1 MITSTLSLL
10 LLTPLGGTPGGGA
23 ALPPAA
29 ALTPAAPTTTAP
41 RLSWVDLD
49 GDGRLEVFVAMPAGR
64 DQLLRNEEGRF
75 VEITE
80 PSGLATSNGSLGA
93 LWLDV
98 DQDRDLDLLTWSAW
112 NPTRLWSNDGR
123 GYFADVTAAAGLASK
138 TFDQRLS
145 ALDFDGDGLVD
156 LQRHTALGDRLFRN
170 EGRGQFVEVDLAQL
184 VNPTLTT
191 GAAGTPGAPL
201 PIGGS
206 GSGTQSA
213 SAGGGVTT
221 SPAGSQSPS
230 TPQLGCAASV
240 EDMANPGT
248 CVPLSTLPTLG
259 TLSPLGLDFNIDG
272 LGNVGIGTLTPAD
285 KLDVNGSLV
294 ARGQLIS
301 TETVAPPMLVSS
313 SAKVDLLNADL
324 FDGLDS
330 AQFTQLGQMIEGA
343 EIAADAVNS
352 SHLATDSVG
361 SDELAA
367 GAVGTA
373 ELATKAV
380 TTDKIAVDAATSVGL
395 ATNSVGSAEIATG
408 AVGAAEIA
416 TGAVGASEIA
426 ADAVGAAEIAAGA
439 VGVTEIASGAVHTA
453 ELAGDSV
460 TAAKIASN

>member
-1 MITSTLSLL
+1 MTIAEKVLELAKKYANDTAGNLCRLVRIRSRSMEEKEVNAELARQMIEA
-10 LLTPLGGTPGGGA
+10 GF
-23 ALPPAA
+23 
-29 ALTPAAPTTTAP
+29 
-41 RLSWVDLD
+41 D
-49 GDGRLEVFVAMPAGR
+49 EV
-64 DQLLRNEEGRF
+64 
-75 VEITE
+75 T
-80 PSGLATSNGSLGA
+80 
-93 LWLDV
+93 
-98 DQDRDLDLLTWSAW
+98 
-112 NPTRLWSNDGR
+112 
-123 GYFADVTAAAGLASK
+123 
-138 TFDQRLS
+138 
-145 ALDFDGDGLVD
+145 
-156 LQRHTALGDRLFRN
+156 
-170 EGRGQFVEVDLAQL
+170 
-184 VNPTLTT
+184 
-191 GAAGTPGAPL
+191 
-201 PIGGS
+201 
-206 GSGTQSA
+206 
-213 SAGGGVTT
+213 
-221 SPAGSQSPS
+221 
-230 TPQLGCAASV
+230 
-240 EDMANPGT
+240 
-248 CVPLSTLPTLG
+248 
-259 TLSPLGLDFNIDG
+259 IDG